1 MKPGA
6 TFETEQKERYTYIR
20 QVKYVDDTE
29 VTETNYTGV
38 SSFMNPISSK
48 GEDTL

>member
-6 TFETEQKERYTYIR
+6 TFETEPEERYTYIG
-20 QVKYVDDTE
+20 QMKFIEDTD

-48 GEDTL
+48 GEDTV